1 MSESLDRP
9 HEPPTTQSGN
19 EVDATDP
26 DAWMQADS
34 DLWVNTAVI
43 QECRIDFMEEH
54 GIAVNLGRFVDGDGE
69 AEDVG
74 E

>member
-1 MSESLDRP
+1 
-9 HEPPTTQSGN
+9 
-19 EVDATDP
+19 
-26 DAWMQADS
+26 MQADS